1 MDEEKKEEGQEI
13 LIFPLSKGKRF
24 VAFLADFFLTFI
36 LSFALFHLAFY
47 PLSFSAAGLY
57 EEQEVCKQAQK
68 DRDAVLYGNNLL
80 FFEDGK
86 SNKEPS
92 SYSTNLVYTCSIYIS
107 SLLGESPLDKNV
119 FHTYFVNIR
128 EDGAAYRSFITN
140 NDNKAQFF
148 DYPSLSLKSEF
159 VEEFLP
165 IYEEGNDPSK
175 KGEEDYQRF
184 QKEFFLPAYGKMI
197 QDIGEKDLVYEGIS
211 YKGTQEVVAS
221 FNSKSARFVILSAG
235 LSYLVSLSVVYLI
248 VPLFSKTRKTLGMI
262 FLRRERVEIRRLV
275 LLRKRD
281 VVLHFF
287 YSLFTNAI
295 LLFLLPW
302 PIVSFNELF
311 RIPALWSLSLLSLL
325 FDLVSLVFLL
335 CSAMDRTLL
344 DKLTGSVMLDE
355 GMMASI
361 YRSKGYGK

>member
-1 MDEEKKEEGQEI
+1 MDEEKKEEEQEI
-13 LIFPLSKGKRF
+13 WIFPLSKGKRF
-24 VAFLADFFLTFI
+24 VAFLADFFLTFV

-47 PLSFSAAGLY
+47 PLCFSAAGLY
-57 EEQEVCKQAQK
+57 EGQESCQKAQK

-86 SNKEPS
+86 SDNEPS

-107 SLLGESPLDKNV
+107 SLLGEAPIDKNV
-119 FHTYFVNIR
+119 FHTYFVDIR
-128 EDGAAYRSFITN
+128 GDEAAYSSFIAD
-140 NDNKAQFF
+140 NDSKAQFF

-159 VEEFLP
+159 IEEFLP

-197 QDIGEKDLVYEGIS
+197 QEIGEKDLAYEGIS
-211 YKGTQEVVAS
+211 YKESQEIVTS
-221 FNSKSARFVILSAG
+221 FNSKSTRFVILSVG
-235 LSYLVSLSVVYLI
+235 LSYFVSLSVGYLF

-262 FLRRERVEIRRLV
+262 FLRRERVEMRRLL

-281 VVLHFF
+281 IFLHFF
-287 YSLFTNAI
+287 YALFANGW

-311 RIPALWSLSLLSLL
+311 RIPALWPLSLVSLL
-325 FDLVSLVFLL
+325 FDLVSLFFLL
-335 CSAMDRTLL
+335 FDKMDRTLL
-344 DKLTGSVMLDE
+344 DRLTGSVMLDE

-361 YRSKGYGK
+361 YRSKGYGE